1 MRTKVQQCSP
11 DRGTWQ
17 AGLLVALVL
26 MGARPT
32 ADAQTA
38 PTSHTVR
45 IEAMQFSPASLEV
58 KAGDTIKWINSDPFA
73 HEVIADNKAFHSGA
87 IQAGKSWTF
96 KAAAKGVFP
105 YFCGLHP
112 GMKASIV
119 VR

>member
-1 MRTKVQQCSP
+1 MPTRAQQRGP
-11 DRGTWQ
+11 DRSKWQ

-26 MGARPT
+26 TGARPA

-38 PTSHTVR
+38 PVSHTVR

-58 KAGDTIKWINSDPFA
+58 KAGDTITWINSDPFA
-73 HEVIADNKAFHSGA
+73 HEVIADNKAFHSVA

-96 KAAAKGVFP
+96 KADAKGMFP

-112 GMKASIV
+112 GMKASV
-119 VR
+119 AVR

>member
-1 MRTKVQQCSP
+1 MRTRVQQRGQ
-11 DRGTWQ
+11 DRSRWQ
-17 AGLLVALVL
+17 AGLLVALML

-38 PTSHTVR
+38 PVSHTVR

-58 KAGDTIKWINSDPFA
+58 KAGDTIRWINSDPFA
-73 HEVIADNKAFHSGA
+73 HEVSADNKAFHSGA

-96 KAAAKGVFP
+96 KVTAKGVFP

>member
-1 MRTKVQQCSP
+1 MRTRAQQGGQHL
-11 DRGTWQ
+11 RNWR
-17 AGLLVALVL
+17 AGLLVVLIL
-26 MGARPT
+26 MGARPA

-38 PTSHTVR
+38 PVSHTVR
-45 IEAMQFSPASLEV
+45 IMAMQFSPASLEV
-58 KAGDTIKWINSDPFA
+58 KAGETITWINGDPFP

-112 GMKASIV
+112 GMKASIA

>member
-1 MRTKVQQCSP
+1 MHTRARQ
-11 DRGTWQ
+11 RGQGRSSWQ
-17 AGLLVALVL
+17 ASLLVALML
-26 MGARPT
+26 MGATQT

-38 PTSHTVR
+38 PVSHTVR

-58 KAGDTIKWINSDPFA
+58 KAGDTIRWINSDPFP
-73 HEVIADNKAFHSGA
+73 HEVTADNKAFDSGA